1 MSVTSTEVAEDG
13 ADKSAARLRPG
24 ALGLIETVGQSLAA
38 IAPTL
43 TPALNISV
51 VAGLAGIGCWMSYF
65 IGTLGVVI
73 VAASVGIL
81 ATRHPEA
88 GSYFV
93 YIGRSFGPFAGAL
106 AGWAMISAYMFTAVA
121 VALSFAIFL
130 GNFLT
135 VFGIRLG
142 MLPTCTAML
151 LFIGTVTYAAY
162 RDVKLSSRA
171 GFILEVI
178 SIGII
183 IAITALVVRVQGTA
197 IDPPQL
203 KIASFKYGPV
213 FSALPFVIFSFVG
226 FESSATLAKESDN
239 PRRNIPLAVI
249 GSAAFAGIFFTLM
262 AYFMVFGIGNDAAAL
277 GRSAAPF
284 GDVATKAG
292 LGWASAIVY
301 FAAMI
306 SVFACCLASVNAA
319 SRLLFSMGKYRF
331 LHRSM
336 GLVHDTHR
344 TPHRAILLCGALLA
358 VIDLAVLP
366 AGYLNAFGYTG
377 TFASFGFVVV
387 YLALCIVAPM
397 DLKKSGEMKPL
408 HIVIGIL
415 GAALMSF
422 VIFGSVF
429 PVPAYPYDILP
440 YAFLTYMAVGGIWF
454 TVLKQT
460 SPQTLASIQHD
471 LEG

>member
-1 MSVTSTEVAEDG
+1 MSATGGEIPNEESSV
-13 ADKSAARLRPG
+13 RLRSG
-24 ALGLIETVGQSLAA
+24 ALSLVETVGQSLAV

-65 IGTLGVVI
+65 IGTMGVVI

-121 VALSFAIFL
+121 VTLSFVIFL
-130 GNFLT
+130 GNLL
-135 VFGIRLG
+135 VMFGIAVKIVPMTL
-142 MLPTCTAML
+142 AML
-151 LFIGTVTYAAY
+151 VFIGTVTYAAY
-162 RDVKLSSRA
+162 RDVKLSSRV
-171 GFILEVI
+171 GLILEVI

-183 IAITALVVRVQGTA
+183 IAITAFIIRAQGTA

-203 KIASFKYGPV
+203 NISSFKYGPV

-226 FESSATLAKESDN
+226 FESSATLAKESAN

-249 GSAAFAGIFFTLM
+249 GCAAFAGIFFTLM
-262 AYFMVFGIGNDAAAL
+262 AYFLVFGIGNDTAAL
-277 GRSAAPF
+277 GKSSAPF
-284 GDVATKAG
+284 GDVAAKAG

-301 FAAMI
+301 FAAMS

-336 GLVHDTHR
+336 GLVHDAHR
-344 TPHRAILLCGALLA
+344 TPHRAILLCGGLLA
-358 VIDLAVLP
+358 AICLAMLP
-366 AGYLNAFGYTG
+366 AGILDAFGYAG

-387 YLALCIVAPM
+387 YLALCIVAPI
-397 DLKKSGEMKPL
+397 DLRRSKEMKPR
-408 HIVIGIL
+408 HIITGVT
-415 GAALMSF
+415 GAALMMF
-422 VIFGSVF
+422 VIFGSLF
-429 PVPAYPYDILP
+429 PVPVYPYNILP
-440 YAFLTYMAVGGIWF
+440 YAFLAYMVLGGIWF
-454 TVLKQT
+454 AVLRAK